1 MAFLTKNLQ
10 YLYKYFLPESKQKYF
25 IGTRLYLMTKT
36 IRILRDFTKKSRDF
50 CAIQWFLW

>member
-1 MAFLTKNLQ
+1 MAFLTKNLP
-10 YLYKYFLPESKQKYF
+10 YLYKYFLPESNQKYF

-36 IRILRDFTKKSRDF
+36 IRILRDFTKKCRDF